1 MVFSLFAKPGTVG
14 TSAVPPKSPANF
26 NFPFTTSVAS
36 GVEAFVIKL
45 STAATLGYI
54 VVEPVFAVILFDKLA
69 VV

>member
-1 MVFSLFAKPGTVG
+1 MASPGTVG
-14 TSAVPPKSPANF
+14 ASAVPPKWLVNF
-26 NFPFTTSVAS
+26 NLPFTTSVAS

-54 VVEPVFAVILFDKLA
+54 VVEPLFDVILFDKLA